1 MQQPI
6 KSKLLVFF
14 IQIFIETQQTVQSQ
28 KVQIEQLQ
36 RQIEQLTTKS
46 DDDPP
51 ENEGKAVLYR
61 SCEEL
66 RSVDPDSGSG
76 GYWIDPD
83 GVVSGDPPIYVQ
95 CNMTTGS
102 SRLVHCNIL
111 Q

>member
-1 MQQPI
+1 MQI
-6 KSKLLVFF
+6 TCFF

-51 ENEGKAVLYR
+51 LNPGKAVLYR
-61 SCEEL
+61 NCEEL

-83 GVVSGDPPIYVQ
+83 GVATGDPPIYVQ
-95 CNMTTGS
+95 CNMTTGYS
-102 SRLVHCNIL
+102 GLVHCNIL
-111 Q
+111 Y